1 MPGKN
6 YTVLII
12 PNEKSG
18 TRRFGVTKRALWLGL
33 FVILALAGSST
44 WIFLDRVNLVRQL
57 EHLPPL
63 QEQARSQRAILDQ
76 FNTRLQDVDNNLLQ
90 LRKLEERLRIMASI
104 RPREG
109 SDDFGVGGV
118 VQEELPPI
126 EGLQPSERR
135 LVTRLNRQFADLE
148 KRTSGQKSALTELIR
163 EFRKKRVLLAHT
175 PSISPVRGWLTSA
188 FGNRKSLFTN
198 RREFHA
204 GIDIVARKGQPI
216 AAAADGVVIRTGRE
230 EGYGNV
236 VEIRHIQG
244 IITRYAHNNKNLVKR
259 GQRVRRGDIIATVGS
274 TGRSTGPHL
283 HYEIRLNK
291 IAVNPMLYIVDNLL
305 AKN

>member
-18 TRRFGVTKRALWLGL
+18 ALRFGITKRTLWLGL
-33 FVILALAGSST
+33 LVILTLAGSST

-57 EHLPPL
+57 GRLAPL
-63 QEQARSQRAILDQ
+63 QEQARSQRAVLEQ
-76 FNTRLQDVDNNLLQ
+76 FNTRLQDVDKNLLQ
-90 LRKLEERLRIMASI
+90 LRKLEEQLRIMASI

-118 VQEELPPI
+118 GQEELPPI

-148 KRTSGQKSALTELIR
+148 KRASGRKSALAELIR

-175 PSISPVRGWLTSA
+175 PSISPVRGWLTSG

-204 GIDIVARKGQPI
+204 GIDIVARKGQPVT
-216 AAAADGVVIRTGRE
+216 ASADGVVIKTGRE
-230 EGYGNV
+230 GGYGKV
-236 VEIRHIQG
+236 VEIRHTQG
-244 IITRYAHNNKNLVKR
+244 ITTRYAHNTKNLVKR

-283 HYEIRLNK
+283 HYEVRLNG

-305 AKN
+305 ARN